1 MSKKSGRQG
10 PENTN
15 EAAFRVVQSII
26 AKTEGRTEVDAP
38 EDLSA
43 VRAKAGRQ
51 GGLKGGKARA
61 AKLSKE
67 ERSAIARKGAAK
79 RWENKQHPE

>member
-1 MSKKSGRQG
+1 MSKKTGRQG
-10 PENTN
+10 PEDTN

-26 AKTEGRTEVDAP
+26 AKTEGRSEEDAP

-61 AKLSKE
+61 VSLTP
-67 ERSAIARKGAAK
+67 ERKAEIARNAAAC
-79 RWENKQHPE
+79 RWKKKP